1 VENGKMDAKV
11 TLSFD
16 EGIVNRAKRYAEKN
30 NISLSRLVEFLLQ
43 KTTAAN
49 YSSLEDLPI
58 SDWVNVVAEGQAVYQ
73 TKKKTRKSARAEY
86 YSSKK

>member
-1 VENGKMDAKV
+1 MDAKV

-16 EGIVNRAKRYAEKN
+16 EGVVNKAKRYAEKN

-43 KTTAAN
+43 KTTATN

-58 SDWVNVVAEGQAVYQ
+58 SDWVSQVAEGEAVYQ
-73 TKKKTRKSARAEY
+73 TKKKTRKATKAEY
-86 YSSKK
+86 FSSKK

>member
-1 VENGKMDAKV
+1 MDAKV

-16 EGIVNRAKRYAEKN
+16 EGVINKAKRYAEKN

-43 KTTAAN
+43 KTTATS
-49 YSSLEDLPI
+49 YSSFEDLPI
-58 SDWVNVVAEGQAVYQ
+58 SDWVSQVAEGEAVYQ
-73 TKKKTRKSARAEY
+73 TKKKNRKATKAEY